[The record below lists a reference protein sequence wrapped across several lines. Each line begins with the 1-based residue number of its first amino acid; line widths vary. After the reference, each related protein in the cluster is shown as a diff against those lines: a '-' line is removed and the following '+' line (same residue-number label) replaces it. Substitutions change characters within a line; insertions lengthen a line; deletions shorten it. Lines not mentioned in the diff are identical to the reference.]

1 MLRKFF
7 SRKLAVIALAL
18 FLGLIGGV
26 NSASAHAPRYVFY
39 FIGDGMGAAQ
49 RQAAEYYLR
58 AETGVK
64 DIKLRMNQF
73 PVAGINTTYSADSL
87 VTDSAAAGTAL
98 AAGYKTNNGI
108 IAQLPDGTNVKS
120 LVEAA
125 EEKGMGTGLVTTTRI
140 THATPAV
147 FASHNSNR
155 DAENEIALDYLDSGV
170 DFFAGGGYRHF
181 VPQNWDG
188 GKSKRKDDLNIAE
201 KFKGQGY
208 HVFLTEKDTQ
218 KFRNYKPSGQEKVFA
233 AFTYSHLPYEL
244 DRENDHTPSLA
255 ELTAKGIEVL
265 EKYKEGFFLMV
276 EGGRIDHA
284 CHAHDPAGSIHDTLA
299 FDKAL
304 DEAYSFYQ
312 KYPDETLIVVVADHE
327 TGGFGLG
334 FGDNYF
340 LKMDQ
345 LFKAKVTTADVL
357 NEGVGK
363 YDKDR
368 KKFFDFIATD
378 LGLDNLSLDEKIKI
392 EQAMDLIDGSQKDA
406 IATYAGYDPA
416 AITVTHIMSE
426 RANMFWTTYAHSGTT
441 VPLSAIGVGAE
452 ALGGFKD
459 NTEVARTLFSILEFK
474 PTEVAFTHPTSLPKV
489 INY

>member
-1 MLRKFF
+1 MRKIHLTLLLIVSLSLLQCST
-7 SRKLAVIALAL
+7 SRDIFAQTIKPEVKNVILM
-18 FLGLIGGV
+18 
-26 NSASAHAPRYVFY
+26 
-39 FIGDGMGAAQ
+39 IGDGMGVSQVYSGITANNGL
-49 RQAAEYYLR
+49 YL
-58 AETGVK
+58 EKSEFVGFSK
-64 DIKLRMNQF
+64 
-73 PVAGINTTYSADSL
+73 TYSASNYI
-87 VTDSAAAGTAL
+87 TDSAAGGTAIST
-98 AAGYKTNNGI
+98 GTKTRNGAI
-108 IAQLPDGTNVKS
+108 GVDAKGNEVKTI
-120 LVEAA
+120 LEYAA
-125 EEKGMGTGLVTTTRI
+125 ENGLSTGVIASCAI
-140 THATPAV
+140 THATPASFV
-147 FASHNSNR
+147 AHQQNR
-155 DAENEIALDYLDSGV
+155 NMQEEIAV
-170 DFFAGGGYRHF
+170 DFLNSDITLFIGGGKKYFADRS
-181 VPQNWDG
+181 D
-188 GKSKRKDDLNIAE
+188 KSNLLDDLKEKGFQVALDMETVKNTTSGKLAGLVADEHPSTYPERGEFLPESLQAALNI
-201 KFKGQGY
+201 
-208 HVFLTEKDTQ
+208 
-218 KFRNYKPSGQEKVFA
+218 
-233 AFTYSHLPYEL
+233 L
-244 DRENDHTPSLA
+244 DNNP
-255 ELTAKGIEVL
+255 
-265 EKYKEGFFLMV
+265 EGFFLMV

-299 FDKAL
+299 FDQAI
-304 DEAYSFYQ
+304 DEAYSFYR

-368 KKFFDFIATD
+368 KKFFDFIATN

-406 IATYAGYDPA
+406 IATYAGYDSV

-459 NTEVARTLFSILEFK
+459 NTEVAKTLFSILEFK
-474 PTEVAFTHPTSLPKV
+474 PTKVASTHPISLPKV